1 MKPSVQDATH
11 YHLQSG
17 MWYKFGEFTVY
28 FWDSSTGGWI
38 TSMCSRKTVNS
49 SDFVTAQKALEQGY
63 KYPQYPNTT
72 QGVIVDSRGS
82 GEVLEASETQRKT
95 VDDLYEDHFDK
106 VKKINEAISH
116 YPHITHEQHKLLI
129 DNGYKVNSV
138 GIFKDGVLQVK
149 PSEQTAGFGPVY
161 AGAVELNKKWPKRIE
176 VADNISINEPLV
188 PDMTEANDKKVNTT
202 SANNRQVG
210 GDHYKKMKI
219 QPWDLFGS
227 IFNLDEQIGFYL
239 GNVYKYLMRYDSK
252 SGTEDLKKA
261 KHYLEKLIEVKRGAA
276 SADVGGK

>member
-11 YHLQSG
+11 YDTHYDT
-17 MWYKFGEFTVY
+17 WYKVGETASYYWSVVSNG
-28 FWDSSTGGWI
+28 WKVSSLDQHMYKEAWGFI
-38 TSMCSRKTVNS
+38 
-49 SDFVTAQKALEQGY
+49 TAQEALERGY
-63 KYPQYPNTT
+63 EYPPYHGTT
-72 QGVIVDSRGS
+72 DGVIVDSTPS
-82 GEVLEASETQRKT
+82 GEVL
-95 VDDLYEDHFDK
+95 
-106 VKKINEAISH
+106 
-116 YPHITHEQHKLLI
+116 
-129 DNGYKVNSV
+129 
-138 GIFKDGVLQVK
+138 
-149 PSEQTAGFGPVY
+149 
-161 AGAVELNKKWPKRIE
+161 GAYT
-176 VADNISINEPLV
+176 PLT

-252 SGTEDLKKA
+252 NGIEDLMKA

-276 SADVGGK
+276 SADVTDKH

>member
-11 YHLQSG
+11 YDRIYYT
-17 MWYKFGEFTVY
+17 WYKIGETTSYYWSIPANGWKALCVDP
-28 FWDSSTGGWI
+28 DSV
-38 TSMCSRKTVNS
+38 RKEEG
-49 SDFVTAQKALEQGY
+49 FITAQEALERGY
-63 KYPQYPNTT
+63 KYPQYPTT
-72 QGVIVDSRGS
+72 SQEVIVDSTGS
-82 GEVLEASETQRKT
+82 GEVL
-95 VDDLYEDHFDK
+95 
-106 VKKINEAISH
+106 
-116 YPHITHEQHKLLI
+116 
-129 DNGYKVNSV
+129 
-138 GIFKDGVLQVK
+138 
-149 PSEQTAGFGPVY
+149 GPVTH
-161 AGAVELNKKWPKRIE
+161 
-176 VADNISINEPLV
+176 LV

-252 SGTEDLKKA
+252 NGIEDLMKA

-276 SADVGGK
+276 SADVTDKH

>member
-11 YHLQSG
+11 YDILAG
-17 MWYKFGEFTVY
+17 LWYKIGENTTYYWDNTKAGWKSYFLNPNGSTITRTV
-28 FWDSSTGGWI
+28 I
-38 TSMCSRKTVNS
+38 
-49 SDFVTAQKALEQGY
+49 TAQKALERGY
-63 KYPQYPNTT
+63 KYPQYPTT
-72 QGVIVDSRGS
+72 TEGVIVDSTPS
-82 GEVLEASETQRKT
+82 GEVL
-95 VDDLYEDHFDK
+95 
-106 VKKINEAISH
+106 
-116 YPHITHEQHKLLI
+116 
-129 DNGYKVNSV
+129 
-138 GIFKDGVLQVK
+138 
-149 PSEQTAGFGPVY
+149 
-161 AGAVELNKKWPKRIE
+161 GAYT
-176 VADNISINEPLV
+176 PLT
-188 PDMTEANDKKVNTT
+188 PDMTEVNDKKVNTT

-252 SGTEDLKKA
+252 NGIEDLMKA